1 MKKNYGRILTVQD
14 ISCIG
19 QCSLTVAL
27 PVISAC
33 GHETIILPSAIL
45 SSHTYRFKGWTFRDL
60 TDDIP
65 AILDHWKG
73 EGIKFDAC
81 YTGYLGSKRQID
93 IIKGIF
99 ADMLVAGGLKI
110 VDPAMADEGLLYPG
124 FNDEYVEEMKKL
136 VAVSDIVLPNITEAA
151 MLTGTGYK
159 EKYDETYVRE
169 LVEKLKRSGAKA
181 VVITGAKFDD
191 DSTGVFV
198 SDEDGNEYYYKHK
211 LIPHVFHGTGDIYA
225 SAFTGAYVKGLS
237 INESAK
243 LAADYTVKCI
253 ENTLDDEENHWYGV
267 KFETALRFLTDK
279 LN

>member
-1 MKKNYGRILTVQD
+1 MKKKYGRILTVQD

-27 PVISAC
+27 PIISAC

-65 AILDHWKG
+65 AILAHWKS

-99 ADMLVAGGLKI
+99 ADMLVDGGVKI

-124 FNDEYVEEMKKL
+124 FNEEYVEEMKKL

-151 MLTGTGYK
+151 MLTNTEYK
-159 EKYDETYVRE
+159 EEYDETYVRE
-169 LVEKLKRSGAKA
+169 LVNKLKRTGAKA
-181 VVITGAKFDD
+181 VVITGAKFDGE
-191 DSTGVFV
+191 STGIFV
-198 SDEDGNEYYYKHK
+198 SDENGNEYYYKHK
-211 LIPHVFHGTGDIYA
+211 LIPKVYHGTGDIYA
-225 SAFTGAYVKGLS
+225 SAFTGAYVKGMS

-243 LAADYTVKCI
+243 LAADFTVKCI

-267 KFETALRFLTDK
+267 KFETALGYLTDK

>member
-1 MKKNYGRILTVQD
+1 MKKKYGRILTVQD

-60 TDDIP
+60 TDDI
-65 AILDHWKG
+65 ASILDHWKS
-73 EGIKFDAC
+73 EGINFDAC

-198 SDEDGNEYYYKHK
+198 SDENGNEYYYKHK

-267 KFETALRFLTDK
+267 KFETALSFLTDK

>member
-1 MKKNYGRILTVQD
+1 MKKKYGRILTVQD

-65 AILDHWKG
+65 AILDHWKS

-198 SDEDGNEYYYKHK
+198 SDENGNEYYYKHK

-267 KFETALRFLTDK
+267 KFETVLRFLTDK

>member
-1 MKKNYGRILTVQD
+1 
-14 ISCIG
+14 
-19 QCSLTVAL
+19 
-27 PVISAC
+27 
-33 GHETIILPSAIL
+33 
-45 SSHTYRFKGWTFRDL
+45 
-60 TDDIP
+60 
-65 AILDHWKG
+65 
-73 EGIKFDAC
+73 
-81 YTGYLGSKRQID
+81 
-93 IIKGIF
+93 
-99 ADMLVAGGLKI
+99 MLVAGGLKI

-191 DSTGVFV
+191 NSTGVFV
-198 SDEDGNEYYYKHK
+198 SDENGNEYYYKHK

>member
-65 AILDHWKG
+65 AILDHWKS

-99 ADMLVAGGLKI
+99 ADILVAGGLKI

-198 SDEDGNEYYYKHK
+198 SDENGNEYYYKHK

-267 KFETALRFLTDK
+267 KFETALRVLTDK

>member
-1 MKKNYGRILTVQD
+1 M
-14 ISCIG
+14 
-19 QCSLTVAL
+19 AL

-65 AILDHWKG
+65 AILDHWKS

-151 MLTGTGYK
+151 YGDRIQRK
-159 EKYDETYVRE
+159 IRRNVRQRTRRKIKAFGRE
-169 LVEKLKRSGAKA
+169 GGRYYGREIRRRFYRSVRKRRK
-181 VVITGAKFDD
+181 
-191 DSTGVFV
+191 
-198 SDEDGNEYYYKHK
+198 
-211 LIPHVFHGTGDIYA
+211 
-225 SAFTGAYVKGLS
+225 
-237 INESAK
+237 
-243 LAADYTVKCI
+243 
-253 ENTLDDEENHWYGV
+253 
-267 KFETALRFLTDK
+267 R
-279 LN
+279 

>member
-1 MKKNYGRILTVQD
+1 MKKKYGRILTVQD

-169 LVEKLKRSGAKA
+169 LVEKFKRSGAKA

-198 SDEDGNEYYYKHK
+198 SDENGNEYYYKHK

-267 KFETALRFLTDK
+267 KFETSLRFLTDK